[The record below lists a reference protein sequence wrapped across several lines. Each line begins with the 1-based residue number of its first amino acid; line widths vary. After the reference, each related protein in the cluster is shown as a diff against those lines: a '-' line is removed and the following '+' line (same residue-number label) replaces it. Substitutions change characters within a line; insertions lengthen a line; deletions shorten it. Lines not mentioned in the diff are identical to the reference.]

1 MDWRNWRT
9 WSLLAGGILAIFTI
23 YTFASPN
30 TPSGSST
37 LEQPDARERRVV
49 SRADR
54 ARVVSTGGLEPIR
67 RELLEPKSGTFR
79 SGRNLFSFVE
89 PPPPPPPKPVLPP
102 DRDGDG
108 VPDHLDNCPDVS
120 NPDQLDVDRNGIGAA
135 CQEGVEIPPPPPPPT
150 PPAFPYKY
158 LGTFGTA
165 SRPIAA
171 FSSGDQIVNVRVG
184 ETFGGHFILRSIGI
198 ESVDIGFVGFPP
210 DVTKRIPVG
219 SQ

>member
-9 WSLLAGGILAIFTI
+9 WLLLVGGILAIFAI

-30 TPSGSST
+30 TPRDSAT
-37 LEQPDARERRVV
+37 MEQGGPQDQRAGLKAERTRV
-49 SRADR
+49 AL
-54 ARVVSTGGLEPIR
+54 TGGLEPIH
-67 RELLEPKSGTFR
+67 REWLEPQSGTFR

-108 VPDHLDNCPDVS
+108 VPDHLDNCPDVY
-120 NPDQLDVDRNGIGAA
+120 NPDQTDLDRNGIGAA

-219 SQ
+219 P